1 MTRSLRHAV
10 IAVLLTLAVSP
21 AHSAALAAGPDFDRE
36 IAPLLA
42 RRCLACH
49 SGAKP
54 KGGLDLSRRKPA
66 LAAVVPGRPNDS
78 QLWQRI
84 RDNEMPPKK
93 PLPAGERALLR
104 AWIAADARW
113 GSDPIDAFRVTTAS
127 RAGYDWWSLRPLARV
142 TPPAVRDAQ
151 WPRTPIDCFVL
162 AKLEAKG
169 VSPSPSV
176 DRRVLIR
183 RLTFDLTGLPPSP
196 EEVSAFLAD
205 VRPDAYERLVD
216 RLLASPAY
224 GERWGRH
231 WLDVVRFGESDG
243 FERDL
248 PRFNAWPYRDWVVSA
263 LNRDLPYDEFVRLQL
278 AGDVLRPGHP
288 DALAA
293 TGFLVAGPHDIVVP
307 ASDAMK
313 ESMRQDELEDVV
325 STVGQTFLGMTVH
338 CARCHE
344 HKFDPISQKDY
355 YRLASALAGVGH
367 GEQPWLPRVDSARI
381 ETIARRL
388 EHVIEEIV
396 GIEEPVR
403 RQLLTERSR
412 DKTVAP
418 RPLAEWDFTTGLN
431 DRLGGL
437 HGKGRGSA
445 RQDAGGLSVDGKS
458 AFVATV
464 PLSKD
469 LREKTLEAW
478 VWLDNLAQRGGGVI
492 SVQTLGGGEFDA
504 IVFGEQ
510 EPGRWM
516 AGSNFFLRTRSF
528 NGPLEKEATRR
539 FVHIAIVYDVDG
551 TIRAYRDGATY
562 GKSYRTAGTIT
573 FRAGKAQVLFGLRHG
588 EPNGNRL
595 LAGRIRLA
603 RLYDRALSP
612 AEIAASAGITP
623 IGAEDILSRLTGE
636 ERERH
641 RRLLEERELLTH
653 ERERLRQA
661 GGRKVYAI
669 LSAQPVPTRLLLRG
683 NVTSPSEVV
692 APEIVSALAER
703 VSATR
708 LKPDA
713 LEGQRRLALARW
725 ITDANNPLFARVIVN
740 RLWQY
745 HFGVGLVETASDF
758 GFNGARPSHPE
769 LLDFLAGEMIRRGW
783 SMKAMHRLI
792 VLSAVY
798 RQSSRRRNDAMK
810 IDADN
815 RLLWRKTPVRLE
827 AEAVRDAM
835 LAAAGR
841 LDRRLGG
848 PSYRD
853 FRTYFFKGTQ
863 FYDPL
868 EQVGPAFT
876 RRSLYRMGAR
886 GGRSPF
892 LDTFDCPDP
901 STTTPRRAVTTTPL
915 QALALL
921 NNAIVLDLAE
931 QFARR
936 LRHESGDDIT
946 AQVRRAFELAY
957 ARPADGRELA
967 VVVPFV
973 RRHGL
978 EAFCRVVFNSNN
990 FVQVD

>member
-1 MTRSLRHAV
+1 MTRSLRHAG

-21 AHSAALAAGPDFDRE
+21 AQTAAGPDFDRE

-54 KGGLDLSRRKPA
+54 KGSLDLSHRKPA
-66 LAAVVPGRPNDS
+66 LAAVVPGKPNDS
-78 QLWQRI
+78 TLWQRI
-84 RDNEMPPKK
+84 RDDEMPPKK
-93 PLPAGERALLR
+93 PLPADERALLR
-104 AWIAADARW
+104 AWIAAGARW
-113 GSDPIDAFRVTTAS
+113 GSDPIDPFRITTAS
-127 RAGYDWWSLRPLARV
+127 RAGYDWWSLQPLV
-142 TPPAVRDAQ
+142 PITPPAVRDAR
-151 WPRTPIDCFVL
+151 WAYTPIDRFVL
-162 AKLEAKG
+162 AKLETRG
-169 VSPSPSV
+169 LSPSPPV
-176 DRRVLIR
+176 DRRTLIR

-196 EEVSAFLAD
+196 DEVSAFLAD
-205 VRPDAYERLVD
+205 VQPDANERLVD

-231 WLDVVRFGESDG
+231 WLDVVRFGESGG

-248 PRFNAWPYRDWVVSA
+248 PRFNAWPYRDWVVRA
-263 LNRDLPYDEFVRLQL
+263 INRDMPYDEFVRLQL
-278 AGDVLRPGHP
+278 AGDVLRPGDP

-293 TGFLVAGPHDIVVP
+293 TGFLVAGAHDIVVP

-355 YRLASALAGVGH
+355 YRLSSALGGVGH
-367 GEQPWLPRVDSARI
+367 GEQPWLPKADTARI
-381 ETIARRL
+381 DTVARRL
-388 EHVIEEIV
+388 EHVQEEIA

-403 RQLLTERSR
+403 RILLAERS
-412 DKTVAP
+412 KVKIIGP
-418 RPLAEWDFTTGLN
+418 RPLAEWDFSAGLN

-437 HGKGRGSA
+437 HGKRRGSA
-445 RQDAGGLSVDGKS
+445 RQDAGGLTVDGKA
-458 AFVATV
+458 AFVVTA

-469 LREKTLEAW
+469 LCEKTLEAW
-478 VWLDNLAQRGGGVI
+478 VRLDNLGQRGGGVI
-492 SVQTLGGGEFDA
+492 SVQTIGGREFEA

-516 AGSNFFLRTRSF
+516 AGSDFFLRTRSF
-528 NGPLEKEATRR
+528 NGPIEKEANRR
-539 FVHIAIVYDVDG
+539 FVHVTVVYDADG
-551 TIRAYRDGATY
+551 TIRAYRDGTPY
-562 GKSYRTAGTIT
+562 GKSYRTTAPVT

-588 EPNGNRL
+588 EPGDNRL
-595 LAGRIRLA
+595 LTGQVRLA

-612 AEIAASAGITP
+612 AEIAASAGMTP
-623 IGAEDILSRLTGE
+623 VGTEDILPRLTVE
-636 ERERH
+636 DRDRH
-641 RRLLEERELLTH
+641 RRLIDERERRTR
-653 ERERLRQA
+653 ERERLQQA
-661 GGRKVYAI
+661 GGSKVYAI
-669 LSAQPVPTRLLLRG
+669 LPAQPAPTRLLLRG
-683 NVTSPSEVV
+683 NVTSPAEVV
-692 APEIVSALAER
+692 APEVVSALAER

-708 LKPDA
+708 LTPDA
-713 LEGQRRLALARW
+713 PEGQRRLALARW

-745 HFGVGLVETASDF
+745 HFGVGLVDTASDF

-769 LLDFLAGEMIRRGW
+769 LLDFLAGEMIHRGW

-798 RQSSRRRNDAMK
+798 RQSSRQRSDAVK
-810 IDADN
+810 VDADN
-815 RLLWRKTPVRLE
+815 RLLWRKSPGRLE

-848 PSYRD
+848 PSYLD

-868 EQVGPAFT
+868 EQVGPGFT

-921 NNAIVLDLAE
+921 NNAMVLHLAE

-936 LRHESGDDIT
+936 LRQESGDDVA
-946 AQVRRAFELAY
+946 AQVRRAYELAY

-978 EAFCRVVFNSNN
+978 EAFCRVVFNSNE